1 MTLAGAATVA
11 EAGATSVGDAAGADG
26 AACDA
31 AAAHEVVADDATAAV
46 FVSVDDGEADVV
58 EVGAVVAVDAVL
70 ILEELHLLADAV
82 DLLDDLLYI
91 ILVVLDFLLLSALRV
106 GSYLLQLLRA
116 HLLVLLGLAR
126 LVLPQVVLLH
136 LLEQLG
142 VLGLGDLLIPDAHVG
157 VVGGDPAHGHVGHVE
172 EGDFALVDLEL
183 LLFEE
188 VEIEQ
193 LPVLLPVVALQ
204 LQVLLF
210 LELHLALFLRD
221 MLEEAA
227 RGRAD
232 VAEVVDGQRVVAPY
246 DGVVH
251 VFDVCL
257 LRLRLHVIGEPAE
270 LFVELAH
277 LFNLI

>member
-1 MTLAGAATVA
+1 MLSDFTEGVLLLHFI
-11 EAGATSVGDAAGADG
+11 GDHFIEHGELLLVLG
-26 AACDA
+26 
-31 AAAHEVVADDATAAV
+31 
-46 FVSVDDGEADVV
+46 VDLVV

-91 ILVVLDFLLLSALRV
+91 VLVVLDFLLLSALRV
-106 GSYLLQLLRA
+106 GSYLLQLLPA
-116 HLLVLLGLAR
+116 HLLVLLGFAR

-142 VLGLGDLLIPDAHVG
+142 VLRLGDLLISDAHVG
-157 VVGGDPAHGHVGHVE
+157 VFGGDPAHGHVGHVE

-221 MLEEAA
+221 VLEEAA

-232 VAEVVDGQRVVAPY
+232 VAEVIDGQRVVAPH

-251 VFDVCL
+251 VFDVRL